1 METGDYLTEC
11 VDDAIRGT
19 RERERKDEGKKADT
33 KERRRER
40 TSETARE
47 EDHKRKDR
55 KRVIMRLND
64 IGIITSIE
72 KVGITNEHID

>member
-1 METGDYLTEC
+1 M
-11 VDDAIRGT
+11 
-19 RERERKDEGKKADT
+19 

-47 EDHKRKDR
+47 EDQKRKGR

-72 KVGITNEHID
+72 KNGITNEPID